1 MEGRKIRIPA
11 DTATLE
17 GSLAKKLDGY
27 EELVIEYNGA
37 SKETIE
43 MKDDGS
49 RTEDL
54 CSTGTRWLG
63 CRWCSH
69 GGDTHHGCWRSM
81 RPSISMPP

>member
-37 SKETIE
+37 IKDTIE
-43 MKDDGS
+43 MKDD
-49 RTEDL
+49 
-54 CSTGTRWLG
+54 
-63 CRWCSH
+63 
-69 GGDTHHGCWRSM
+69 
-81 RPSISMPP
+81 